1 MKKKLLCTLLS
12 SLLILLLICPWQSG
26 RLAAAAQG
34 GEPPKHPSGSEPAR
48 ETSSREAKEKR
59 KEQQIL
65 TLGQLIKKYPETFKI
80 HGPRVKEV
88 ALTFDDVPD
97 PRFTPQILD
106 VLKAHHIKATFFVMG
121 SRAKK
126 HPELVERIVREGHV
140 IGNHS
145 YNHPVFHKLEMDE
158 YVAEIK
164 RTENTLYG
172 IVGYKPKLIR
182 PPYGDITERQLRWAK
197 QQGYKIVNWNVDSL
211 DWKGIGKEAVKR
223 NVLSTVGQGSIILQH
238 AGGGTT
244 SNLSGTID
252 ALPDIIRTLKNKGYS
267 FVTLPR
273 LLHVPKD
280 K

>member
-1 MKKKLLCTLLS
+1 
-12 SLLILLLICPWQSG
+12 
-26 RLAAAAQG
+26 
-34 GEPPKHPSGSEPAR
+34 
-48 ETSSREAKEKR
+48 
-59 KEQQIL
+59 
-65 TLGQLIKKYPETFKI
+65 
-80 HGPRVKEV
+80 
-88 ALTFDDVPD
+88 
-97 PRFTPQILD
+97 
-106 VLKAHHIKATFFVMG
+106 
-121 SRAKK
+121 
-126 HPELVERIVREGHV
+126 
-140 IGNHS
+140 
-145 YNHPVFHKLEMDE
+145 MDE